1 MSTTLQTRVVAVNGI
16 QMHIAEQGSGPLAIC
31 CHGWPELGYSWRHQ
45 IPALA
50 AAGYRVVV
58 PDMRGFGKTEAP
70 HDIDQYSILHLVG
83 DIVALVYALGAK
95 QAVIIGHDWGAP
107 VAWTCAMLRPD
118 VFPKVIAMSVPHRP
132 RGPAAPI
139 KILKQQGMHNFYW
152 CYFQTPGVAEAEFE
166 RDVSLTMRKLMYGI
180 SGDAPVDRE
189 NPLMVPEGGGF
200 LDRMVVP
207 DQIPKWTR
215 EEDIKVFVDE
225 YQRTGFRGGLNWYR
239 NLDRNWEILAPWEG
253 AVINQPA
260 LFIAGTRDP
269 VIAGKRG
276 IAAIESM
283 KKAVPEVRIVMID
296 GAGHWIQQERPAEVN
311 AAVVG
316 FLKEG

>member
-316 FLKEG
+316 FLTEG